1 MRTDRKKKLLLP
13 LAVSL
18 LTVLMILEGPA
29 LLQGRGFGG
38 ISAQAA
44 QSNLYSVHVDSGYLA
59 LRTAKA
65 YDYSNEIGKLY
76 TGDQVQVTD
85 TSDSVYWYVYAPGL
99 GKYGYV
105 NSKYLTAVNGSPAYS
120 VAGVAMTV
128 RVDSGYLALR
138 NGKAYDASNEI
149 GKMYTGETVYVIDM
163 NDPDYWTV
171 YSPKLGLTGYTN
183 QHYLYAVNGSFPS
196 YDAMTVRVQSGYLAL
211 RTAKAY
217 DASNEIGKLYTGDTV
232 YIEDTSDSR
241 YWWVY
246 APTLGQEGY
255 VNKDYLTGGTFYTY
269 SLGSWTVSVQS
280 GYLALRTAKAYDASN
295 EIGKLYTGETVQV
308 IDASDSQYWYVY
320 APSLNLY
327 GYVNAN
333 YLY

>member
-1 MRTDRKKKLLLP
+1 
-13 LAVSL
+13 
-18 LTVLMILEGPA
+18 
-29 LLQGRGFGG
+29 
-38 ISAQAA
+38 
-44 QSNLYSVHVDSGYLA
+44 
-59 LRTAKA
+59 
-65 YDYSNEIGKLY
+65 
-76 TGDQVQVTD
+76 
-85 TSDSVYWYVYAPGL
+85 
-99 GKYGYV
+99 
-105 NSKYLTAVNGSPAYS
+105 
-120 VAGVAMTV
+120 
-128 RVDSGYLALR
+128 
-138 NGKAYDASNEI
+138 
-149 GKMYTGETVYVIDM
+149 MYTGETVYVIDM

-183 QHYLYAVNGSFPS
+183 QHYLYAVSGNLPS

-232 YIEDTSDSR
+232 YIEDTSDAQ

-295 EIGKLYTGETVQV
+295 EIGKLYTGETVEV
-308 IDASDSQYWYVY
+308 IDASDSRYWQIICTEETEQFIRR
-320 APSLNLY
+320 A
-327 GYVNAN
+327 
-333 YLY
+333 

>member
-1 MRTDRKKKLLLP
+1 M
-13 LAVSL
+13 
-18 LTVLMILEGPA
+18 
-29 LLQGRGFGG
+29 
-38 ISAQAA
+38 
-44 QSNLYSVHVDSGYLA
+44 
-59 LRTAKA
+59 
-65 YDYSNEIGKLY
+65 
-76 TGDQVQVTD
+76 
-85 TSDSVYWYVYAPGL
+85 YAPGL

-183 QHYLYAVNGSFPS
+183 QHYLCAVNGSFPS